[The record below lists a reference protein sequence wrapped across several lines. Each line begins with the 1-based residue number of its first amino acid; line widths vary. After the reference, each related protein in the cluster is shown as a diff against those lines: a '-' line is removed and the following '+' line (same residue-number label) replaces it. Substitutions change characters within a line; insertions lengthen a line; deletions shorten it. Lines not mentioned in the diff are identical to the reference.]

1 MTTPRPPF
9 NPMRIVYDI
18 IITFMET
25 LGLFLTSFGL
35 GVFASWAAG
44 TAGFL
49 FVTGLALLASAAFSA
64 KQQRDLSPKPA
75 GVPVP
80 PNWPPTQ
87 SAPNGTEE
95 PPPDTRSRVQ
105 RFADWVHSGS

>member
-44 TAGFL
+44 TA
-49 FVTGLALLASAAFSA
+49 VFSA